1 MKTFKWF
8 VEDAPVNATGTNVP
22 GTGDDNST
30 VVVKKKVKI
39 FRRKKRMTEKE
50 IEETRNYR
58 KEYDNYHSQPEQRER
73 NAARL
78 RARRQMEKAGKVEK
92 FDKKDVHHKDN
103 NPLNNEK
110 DNLAVTTQ
118 NWNRSEPRL
127 RKEELDEAVSAKEFD
142 SLKKGDIVSI
152 EYKGAMSSGK
162 ATFKVTAKNVVG
174 KARVE
179 KVTLQSIKNPKGVKH
194 FLYKRGTGVSFAQG
208 DMGSQVI
215 SFKKEE
221 LTEAKYDLYHKTYSA
236 AVQHAAAQAEKR
248 GYEID
253 QGSWDSQI
261 THGDRKPSTGKTV
274 SKKIELTKGG
284 KPQKKKLQIQV
295 HAMSS
300 GKYELNMYIEE
311 LEESINIQEREL
323 TDKEG
328 KRREEIAKDLNDAD
342 FKKRYGD
349 RWKEVKMGTATNM
362 AKNESIVE
370 ADAAYLEKGKA
381 DRQKAKELK
390 IAKAIAVANAEIAKK
405 QEKVQALT
413 VVQGKIKAAAS
424 KSEETIMSK
433 KYLKTKPGSIE
444 ETVIG
449 VWQNA
454 ISDIDNLTQEGFS
467 SSLIKKAVELAKKM
481 GGNMTGAVKTIEKMK
496 KGLSKDQAVVD
507 ALRLANEQKVDG
519 RKKGYKEALRRIR
532 IRQERKKLQ
541 SATVTEESLE
551 EKLKGLRYSGAPA
564 ELRARQLLDRDK
576 ESMVVK
582 KNKVIVIDKKD
593 EDNYLK
599 KGWSLAEESLEE
611 KLKKGYFRTPNGDD
625 VWVDSNPGV
634 LPKAWAK
641 KVEAGKIDATKM
653 DFSGPPNKWKAV
665 KMEGVTNAD
674 LEALDE
680 GTKEEYQK
688 FFQAALKKFD
698 AKSPADMD
706 DEKKKKFF
714 DYIDKNWDGADEKK
728 ESWKKD
734 VMKKPASGVKKG
746 FKDKKKEVKEGEL
759 PPALKKAIAAKKK
772 KDGGDDDE

>member
-1 MKTFKWF
+1 MKHFKWF
-8 VEDAPVNATGTNVP
+8 VEDAPVNATGTSVV
-22 GTGDDNST
+22 GTGDDDST
-30 VVVKKKVKI
+30 VVVKKKIKVY
-39 FRRKKRMTEKE
+39 RRKKRMTEKE

-370 ADAAYLEKGKA
+370 ADAADLEKGKA

-433 KYLKTKPGSIE
+433 KYLETKSGTIE

-454 ISDIDNLTQEGFS
+454 ISDIDNLSQEGHS
-467 SSLIKKAVELAKKM
+467 SGLIKKAVDLAKNM
-481 GGNMTGAVKTIEKMK
+481 GGDMTGAVKAIEKMK

-507 ALRLANEQKVDG
+507 ALRLANEQAEEKVDG

-532 IRQERKKLQ
+532 IRQERKKLKA
-541 SATVTEESLE
+541 ATVTEESLE
-551 EKLKGLRYSGAPA
+551 EKLKGLRYKGAPA

-611 KLKKGYFRTPNGDD
+611 ASGD
-625 VWVDSNPGV
+625 
-634 LPKAWAK
+634 K
-641 KVEAGKIDATKM
+641 EA
-653 DFSGPPNKWKAV
+653 
-665 KMEGVTNAD
+665 
-674 LEALDE
+674 
-680 GTKEEYQK
+680 YQK

-728 ESWKKD
+728 ESSHWKKD

-772 KDGGDDDE
+772 KDGGDDDEEDA

>member
-1 MKTFKWF
+1 MKHFKWF
-8 VEDAPVNATGTNVP
+8 VEDAPVNATGTSVV
-22 GTGDDNST
+22 GTGDDDST
-30 VVVKKKVKI
+30 VVVKKKIKVY
-39 FRRKKRMTEKE
+39 RRKKRMTEKE

-221 LTEAKYDLYHKTYSA
+221 LTE
-236 AVQHAAAQAEKR
+236 
-248 GYEID
+248 
-253 QGSWDSQI
+253 
-261 THGDRKPSTGKTV
+261 
-274 SKKIELTKGG
+274 
-284 KPQKKKLQIQV
+284 
-295 HAMSS
+295 
-300 GKYELNMYIEE
+300 
-311 LEESINIQEREL
+311 ESINIQEREL

-370 ADAAYLEKGKA
+370 ADAADLEKGKA

-433 KYLKTKPGSIE
+433 KYLETKSGTIE

-454 ISDIDNLTQEGFS
+454 ISDIDNLSQEGHS
-467 SSLIKKAVELAKKM
+467 SGLIKKAVDLAKNM
-481 GGNMTGAVKTIEKMK
+481 GGDMTGAVKAIEKMK

-507 ALRLANEQKVDG
+507 ALRLANEQAEEKVDG

-532 IRQERKKLQ
+532 IRQERKKLKA
-541 SATVTEESLE
+541 ATVTEESLE
-551 EKLKGLRYSGAPA
+551 EKLKGLRYKGAPA

-611 KLKKGYFRTPNGDD
+611 ASGD
-625 VWVDSNPGV
+625 
-634 LPKAWAK
+634 K
-641 KVEAGKIDATKM
+641 EA
-653 DFSGPPNKWKAV
+653 
-665 KMEGVTNAD
+665 
-674 LEALDE
+674 
-680 GTKEEYQK
+680 YQK

-728 ESWKKD
+728 ESSHWKKD

-772 KDGGDDDE
+772 KDGGDDDEEDA